1 MAGRVANR
9 IAIETTI
16 ALEPE
21 LLQKLT
27 QQLESNGRLSLSE
40 LIEDLIRGFLA
51 KAGKTA
57 ADLRDAEIIN
67 QNADRLNREAEDVP
81 TYPP

>member
-1 MAGRVANR
+1 MK
-9 IAIETTI
+9 IETTI
-16 ALEPE
+16 SLEPE

-27 QQLESNGRLSLSE
+27 HQLESNGHHSFSE

-57 ADLRDAEIIN
+57 DDLRDAEIIN
-67 QNADRLNREAEDVP
+67 KNAERLNREAEDVL
-81 TYPP
+81 TYQIDL